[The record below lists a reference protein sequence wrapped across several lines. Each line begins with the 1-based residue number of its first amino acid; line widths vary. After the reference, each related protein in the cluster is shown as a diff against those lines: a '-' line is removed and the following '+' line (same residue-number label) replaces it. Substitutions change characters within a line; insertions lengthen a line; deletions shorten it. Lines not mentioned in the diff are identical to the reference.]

1 MANKIYDKIK
11 TFIKNN
17 YKFLIFYAF
26 LVFLFTY
33 RLDYEI
39 YTPGGIS
46 DLDDRIEIEGEY
58 KSEGSFN
65 LTYVNAKKG
74 IIPFVLLSKIIP
86 SWDLIDLDD
95 ERIENED
102 YESILARG
110 KIDLENGNEI
120 AIKIAFDEANEK
132 YEITKNDLV
141 VYYIFEDA
149 KTNLKVGDI
158 IESVNDIKI
167 TSFEELTNQINN
179 YNVGDEIVFNVINN
193 GKKKTR
199 TGIVYESEGKK
210 IIGMILVNSIKVE
223 TDKNIEF
230 KYSSNE
236 SGSSGGLMSTLE
248 IYDSL
253 VEEDI
258 TKGLKIAGTG
268 TINYDGTVGEIGG
281 VKYKLAGAVKKKADI
296 FLVPSNNYQEA
307 LELKEKYNYDIKII
321 EAKDFKSVLKSLEE
335 L

>member
-1 MANKIYDKIK
+1 MTNKIYDKIK
-11 TFIKNN
+11 TFIKYN
-17 YKFLIFYAF
+17 YKFLIFYVF

-39 YTPGGIS
+39 YTPGGVS

-132 YEITKNDLV
+132 YEIIKNDLV

-158 IESVNDIKI
+158 IESINDIKI
-167 TSFEELTNQINN
+167 TSFDELTNEINN

-199 TGIVYESEGKK
+199 TGIIYESEGKK

-281 VKYKLAGAVKKKADI
+281 VKYKLAGAVKKKADV

-307 LELKEKYNYDIKII
+307 LELKDKNNYDIKII

>member
-1 MANKIYDKIK
+1 MANKLYDKIK
-11 TFIKNN
+11 TFIKYN

-39 YTPGGIS
+39 YTPGGVS

-132 YEITKNDLV
+132 YEIIKNDLV

-158 IESVNDIKI
+158 IESINDIEI
-167 TSFEELTNQINN
+167 SSFDELTNQINN

-199 TGIVYESEGKK
+199 T
-210 IIGMILVNSIKVE
+210 
-223 TDKNIEF
+223 
-230 KYSSNE
+230 
-236 SGSSGGLMSTLE
+236 
-248 IYDSL
+248 
-253 VEEDI
+253 
-258 TKGLKIAGTG
+258 
-268 TINYDGTVGEIGG
+268 
-281 VKYKLAGAVKKKADI
+281 
-296 FLVPSNNYQEA
+296 
-307 LELKEKYNYDIKII
+307 
-321 EAKDFKSVLKSLEE
+321 
-335 L
+335 

>member
-11 TFIKNN
+11 TFIKYN

>member
-17 YKFLIFYAF
+17 YKFLIFYVF

-253 VEEDI
+253 IEEDI

>member
-17 YKFLIFYAF
+17 YKFLIFYVF

>member
-1 MANKIYDKIK
+1 MANKLYDKIK
-11 TFIKNN
+11 TFIKYN
-17 YKFLIFYAF
+17 YKFLIFYVF

-39 YTPGGIS
+39 YTPGGVS

-120 AIKIAFDEANEK
+120 AIKIAFDEANEN
-132 YEITKNDLV
+132 YEIIKNDLV

-158 IESVNDIKI
+158 IESINDIKI
-167 TSFEELTNQINN
+167 TSFDELTNQINN

-199 TGIVYESEGKK
+199 TGIIYESEGKK

-281 VKYKLAGAVKKKADI
+281 VKYKLAGAVKKKADV

-307 LELKEKYNYDIKII
+307 LELKDKNNYDIKII

>member
-199 TGIVYESEGKK
+199 TGIVYESDGKK